1 MCPDKCQELREWIGV
16 ALIILLS
23 TYSGT
28 FLKNLS
34 WGNGEN
40 LCFKAAN
47 EIFNVWKRKGGN
59 IAKAIIKAY
68 INTTIN
74 ISSAT
79 TLTSFD
85 LFSSTASVTSIT
97 STKPESVIGSR
108 KVLCTRF
115 NSSNHKLS
123 QYFLLHSFQKKTT
136 LVQICWPWACATYE
150 WLKEITIIYI
160 SSLAMDDKPS

>member
-1 MCPDKCQELREWIGV
+1 MCPDKYQELHEWIGV
-16 ALIILLS
+16 ALSILLY

-34 WGNGEN
+34 WGNGKN
-40 LCFKAAN
+40 LCFKASK

-68 INTTIN
+68 IKTTIN

-85 LFSSTASVTSIT
+85 LLSSTARVTSIT
-97 STKPESVIGSR
+97 FTKQESVIGSR
-108 KVLCTRF
+108 KFLCTRF
-115 NSSNHKLS
+115 NSWNHKLC

-136 LVQICWPWACATYE
+136 LVQTCWPWACATYE

-160 SSLAMDDKPS
+160 SSSAMDNKPS